1 MADRKRLIL
10 VDDSITNL
18 RVGKNALR
26 DSYDVLTVSSGAQL
40 LHVLQTYTPDLILL
54 DVSMPE
60 MDGYEVIQRLKANP
74 ATAEIPVIF
83 LTAKNDGESELRG
96 LTLGATDYIYKP
108 FFPPLL
114 KKRIE
119 KHLLIID
126 QQKEL
131 KRYSENQESV
141 IREKTQTVVEL
152 RNAML
157 NTVAE
162 LVECRD
168 DVTGSHISRTQAY
181 LRLLLEEMTLRG
193 LYEDEIS
200 GWDIDFLLPSAQL
213 HDVGKIM
220 IPDTILKK
228 PGPLT
233 PEELELMR
241 QHPQRGANI
250 IDMIAQNTT
259 EKTFLDH
266 ARVFALY
273 HHEKWDG
280 TGYPLGLAG
289 EEIPLQGRIMAIA
302 DVYDALVSE
311 RPYKKPFSRM
321 QARKII
327 MKSSG
332 THFDPALVDVF
343 FTVIH
348 SFEAIAAETVESTD
362 PFTGLLAG
370 IH

>member
-1 MADRKRLIL
+1 
-10 VDDSITNL
+10 
-18 RVGKNALR
+18 
-26 DSYDVLTVSSGAQL
+26 
-40 LHVLQTYTPDLILL
+40 
-54 DVSMPE
+54 
-60 MDGYEVIQRLKANP
+60 
-74 ATAEIPVIF
+74 
-83 LTAKNDGESELRG
+83 
-96 LTLGATDYIYKP
+96 
-108 FFPPLL
+108 
-114 KKRIE
+114 
-119 KHLLIID
+119 
-126 QQKEL
+126 
-131 KRYSENQESV
+131 
-141 IREKTQTVVEL
+141 
-152 RNAML
+152 
-157 NTVAE
+157 
-162 LVECRD
+162 
-168 DVTGSHISRTQAY
+168 
-181 LRLLLEEMTLRG
+181 
-193 LYEDEIS
+193 
-200 GWDIDFLLPSAQL
+200 
-213 HDVGKIM
+213 M

-233 PEELELMR
+233 SEELELMR

-348 SFEAIAAETVESTD
+348 SFEAIAAETVEGTD
-362 PFTGLLAG
+362 LFTGLLAG
-370 IH
+370 IQ